1 MESDGKDGVSVG
13 RQPEVQGV
21 FPSCGYAEIVHG
33 GGAGIVHSEIG
44 RQLSP
49 EDVYRNRAQNDIE

>member
-1 MESDGKDGVSVG
+1 MSVG
-13 RQPEVQGV
+13 WQPEVQSV
-21 FPSCGYAEIVHG
+21 FQSCGYAEIVHG
-33 GGAGIVHSEIG
+33 GGIVHSEIG

>member
-1 MESDGKDGVSVG
+1 MSVG
-13 RQPEVQGV
+13 WQPEVQSV
-21 FPSCGYAEIVHG
+21 FQSCGYAEIVH